1 MTTCTDLTEFKRI
14 IEVMPD
20 GNEPTIMGHRD
31 NPVNLEC
38 Q

>member
-1 MTTCTDLTEFKRI
+1 MTTCTNLTEFKQN

-20 GNEPTIMGHRD
+20 GNELTIMGHRH
-31 NPVNLEC
+31 NSVNLEC